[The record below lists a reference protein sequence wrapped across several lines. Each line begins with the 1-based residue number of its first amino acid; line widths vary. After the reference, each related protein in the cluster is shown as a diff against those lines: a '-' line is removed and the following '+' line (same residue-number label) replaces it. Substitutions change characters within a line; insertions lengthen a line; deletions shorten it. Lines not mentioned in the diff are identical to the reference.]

1 MALVLKPFDMSRL
14 LSPSKVS
21 LPLVESKPAF
31 LTKEWLDATGSS
43 ILQWWESEDY
53 RKPPT
58 ALVRC
63 SRGGKTRALKEL
75 AHWLQQKR
83 PGATILF
90 VSFNDFS
97 GLSDEEQ
104 LDPVGA
110 LCRRIAFAADS
121 SLDKSGGL
129 GAAFEKI
136 GELAVSPKAIR
147 DWLQQTPCV
156 LLIDELNNM
165 KELAKKNSVPGK
177 DLAKFL
183 KKNFLDMENRYLIF
197 SSHVVTT
204 AGDLS
209 GYMETNSERKVQI
222 VHLPI
227 ANE

>member
-1 MALVLKPFDMSRL
+1 MALVLKPFDMNRL
-14 LSPSKVS
+14 LSPSKVP
-21 LPLVESKPAF
+21 LPLAETTPVF
-31 LTKEWLDATGSS
+31 LTKKWLDETGSS
-43 ILQWWESEDY
+43 ILKWWERVDY

-75 AHWLQQKR
+75 AYWLQQKW
-83 PGATILF
+83 PKATILF

-121 SLDKSGGL
+121 SLDGGVS
-129 GAAFEKI
+129 AAFEKMR
-136 GELAVSPKAIR
+136 EFAVSPEAIR

-165 KELAKKNSVPGK
+165 SELAKKNSAPGK
-177 DLAKFL
+177 DLAQFL
-183 KKNFLDMENRYLIF
+183 KKNFLDMQNRYLIF

>member
-1 MALVLKPFDMSRL
+1 MGDSGLSQASDCVSALFSRWEN
-14 LSPSKVS
+14 PSFEGAGA
-21 LPLVESKPAF
+21 LAAAE
-31 LTKEWLDATGSS
+31 
-43 ILQWWESEDY
+43 
-53 RKPPT
+53 T
-58 ALVRC
+58 AW
-63 SRGGKTRALKEL
+63 GYD
-75 AHWLQQKR
+75 
-83 PGATILF
+83 LF

-165 KELAKKNSVPGK
+165 KELAKKNSAPGK
-177 DLAKFL
+177 DLAQFL
-183 KKNFLDMENRYLIF
+183 KKNFLDMQNRYLIF

-204 AGDLS
+204 ADDFS
-209 GYMETNSERKVQI
+209 GYMETNSERGVEV

-227 ANE
+227 TDK